1 MNKKIIA
8 TVLAI
13 TMITSS
19 FTNWATPTLA
29 NVESGVKNS
38 VINHADVDYVTV
50 NKEMQSMAIIGE
62 NEQETL
68 NEVYGNVGEYEES
81 VDNLIVDILPK
92 AFDISKDEYFPEVGD
107 QSSVGNCG
115 YWSGYYTTFTY
126 HYNKSKGIKTEWAN
140 SHNPM
145 FGFAFYGRSKESA
158 DAIGTQIGYPTFGVL
173 PLDYNGTNTFSP
185 TKEVWEDAVKH
196 RFGGWEDFKR
206 FGNEDEVVTG
216 PDDFSLYQI
225 KSLISQDRIVGVGT
239 LSGKWNYSYIPSG
252 EYKGE
257 LVIDRLDQDGL
268 GGHGLS
274 IVGYDDNIWVDIN
287 YDGQVQNAEMG
298 AFKLVNSWGPGWGN
312 DGFVWLAYD
321 ALNAKS
327 QVLTDADQT
336 RINADITSG
345 KLKANKVNNSNRTSF
360 FMYAGV
366 SCLKLKEKDTS
377 NCLCYISVNTGSRKD
392 MRMSVT
398 ATHKETGKTYTYDF
412 PSLIHETANY
422 AWDGSTKSTDAT
434 MVFDLDNAI
443 SDISSETIDDYTW
456 TTKFEDTINDKYSV
470 TVKDVY
476 FTVNGSKKY
485 VTNISKVPL
494 NGSSKTYTMNLKSA
508 NVKDPAIEAENSKN
522 VVLYYANSNYKDA
535 NLHYRIGSGSWTTV
549 PGVQMCTTDEQ
560 SGYNWKYVIHMGSA
574 SSVTVCFNE
583 NNSKWDSNNN
593 SNYVI
598 SKAGCYGIKNGS
610 INTLQEVVVTEVPTI
625 ELESTNLSLN
635 LYEVK
640 DMKATVEEAD
650 VSDINWTSSNENVVM
665 VSSTGKIVAVGEG
678 SATIKATI
686 GKVSASCTVTVTKE
700 AEVKASAIKLDKSS
714 VNLKKGDVTKF
725 VATVTGKTN
734 SKVDWTCSNENVAIV
749 SGTGKMAAI
758 GVGTATITASI
769 DGLSAS
775 CKVTVSES
783 QVVVTKPTVTVS
795 AGDKQATV
803 KWNTVS
809 GATKYQVCSYVGGKY
824 TVQVNNYTGTSY
836 TVTGLANGTKYG
848 FLVRA
853 YINGAWTSYS
863 TADLVYATPATSTK
877 PVVTVTPGS
886 GQVTVKWNTV
896 SGATKYQVCS
906 YVGGKYTVQINNYTG
921 TSYTVTG
928 LTKGTKYGFLVR
940 AYVNGAWTS
949 YSTADLVYT
958 TPS

>member
-1 MNKKIIA
+1 MEDYKWEV
-8 TVLAI
+8 TY
-13 TMITSS
+13 
-19 FTNWATPTLA
+19 
-29 NVESGVKNS
+29 KN
-38 VINHADVDYVTV
+38 NTV
-50 NKEMQSMAIIGE
+50 NK
-62 NEQETL
+62 
-68 NEVYGNVGEYEES
+68 Y
-81 VDNLIVDILPK
+81 
-92 AFDISKDEYFPEVGD
+92 
-107 QSSVGNCG
+107 
-115 YWSGYYTTFTY
+115 
-126 HYNKSKGIKTEWAN
+126 
-140 SHNPM
+140 
-145 FGFAFYGRSKESA
+145 
-158 DAIGTQIGYPTFGVL
+158 
-173 PLDYNGTNTFSP
+173 
-185 TKEVWEDAVKH
+185 
-196 RFGGWEDFKR
+196 
-206 FGNEDEVVTG
+206 
-216 PDDFSLYQI
+216 SL
-225 KSLISQDRIVGVGT
+225 
-239 LSGKWNYSYIPSG
+239 
-252 EYKGE
+252 
-257 LVIDRLDQDGL
+257 
-268 GGHGLS
+268 
-274 IVGYDDNIWVDIN
+274 
-287 YDGQVQNAEMG
+287 
-298 AFKLVNSWGPGWGN
+298 
-312 DGFVWLAYD
+312 
-321 ALNAKS
+321 
-327 QVLTDADQT
+327 
-336 RINADITSG
+336 
-345 KLKANKVNNSNRTSF
+345 
-360 FMYAGV
+360 
-366 SCLKLKEKDTS
+366 
-377 NCLCYISVNTGSRKD
+377 
-392 MRMSVT
+392 
-398 ATHKETGKTYTYDF
+398 
-412 PSLIHETANY
+412 
-422 AWDGSTKSTDAT
+422 
-434 MVFDLDNAI
+434 
-443 SDISSETIDDYTW
+443 
-456 TTKFEDTINDKYSV
+456 
-470 TVKDVY
+470 TVKDLY
-476 FTVNGSKKY
+476 FKVNGSKKY
-485 VTNISKVPL
+485 VTNVSKVPL
-494 NGSSKTYTMNLKSA
+494 NGSSKTYTMNLKSS
-508 NVKDPAIEAENSKN
+508 NVKDPAIETENSKN
-522 VVLYYANSNYKDA
+522 VIIYYANSNYKDA
-535 NLHYRIGSGSWTTV
+535 NIHYKVGSGSWTTV

-560 SGYNWKYVIHMGSA
+560 SGYNWKYIINMGS
-574 SSVTVCFNE
+574 SSSITLCFNE
-583 NNSKWDSNNN
+583 NNAEWDSNNN

-610 INTLQEVVVTEVPTI
+610 INTLQEVVVTEDPTI

-665 VSSTGKIVAVGEG
+665 VSSTGKVVAVGEG

-949 YSTADLVYT
+949 YSTADLVYA